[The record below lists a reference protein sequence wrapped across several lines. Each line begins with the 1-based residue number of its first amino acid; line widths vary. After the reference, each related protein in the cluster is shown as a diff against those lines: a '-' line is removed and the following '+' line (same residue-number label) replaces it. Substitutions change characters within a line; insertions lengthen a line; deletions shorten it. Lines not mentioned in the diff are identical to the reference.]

1 MHAPQSFDLIVIGSG
16 PAGEKAA
23 VKAAYFGKRVALI
36 EKEKEVGGAGVNTG
50 TLPSKTLKETA
61 IFFSG
66 RYEKGLYRTEKVL
79 KGETQIE
86 DFLYR
91 QQIVKTE
98 VESEVRQ
105 NIASHGVT
113 LFHGFAAFQ
122 DAHHLTIT
130 PKSGP
135 PIPLRAENF
144 VIATGSYPFHPEGI
158 PFDAESIHDS
168 DSILRINRIPKSIV
182 IVGAGVIGCEYATIF
197 AAMGAKVHLVNN
209 SPSILP
215 FLDHEISAA
224 LVDEM
229 RRSGIEILFNC
240 SIESVEKLPI
250 NNTLREHQV
259 RTSLNEGTILETDMF
274 LYAAG
279 RNGGTL
285 GLGLDKAGVAVG
297 KRQAIVVNEHYR
309 TNVPHIFA
317 VGDVI
322 GFPALAATGMDQGRV
337 AISHMYDIH
346 DLDRLPKL
354 FPYGIYTIPEV
365 SMVGMTEAQATEQ
378 KLDYVSGIAH
388 HALTHR
394 GRIMGLDSGFLKIIF
409 LKESLTIIGCH
420 LIGPLSAEIIHFG
433 QTLVSDRKTVPD
445 VIGTV
450 FNYPTLHDLYK
461 YACYDGLGN
470 MSGKK
475 MRKF

>member
-1 MHAPQSFDLIVIGSG
+1 MSTPLEFDLVVIGSG

-23 VKAAYFGKRVALI
+23 VKAAYFGKKVAVI
-36 EKEKEVGGAGVNTG
+36 EKESVVGGAGVNTG

-61 IFFSG
+61 LFFSG
-66 RYEKGLYRTEKVL
+66 RYEKGLYKTEKVL
-79 KGETQIE
+79 TEGTRID

-91 QQIVKTE
+91 QRLVKDQ

-105 NIASHGVT
+105 NISVHNVSII
-113 LFHGFAAFQ
+113 HGFATFE
-122 DAHHLTIT
+122 DAHHIVVSSKDGTTRRIR
-130 PKSGP
+130 S
-135 PIPLRAENF
+135 ENF

-158 PFDAESIHDS
+158 PFDADCVQDS
-168 DSILRINRIPKSIV
+168 DTILHINRIPGSMV

-197 AAMGAKVHLVNN
+197 ATMGAQVHLVNN
-209 SPSILP
+209 SSNILP
-215 FLDHEISAA
+215 FLDHEIAQA

-229 RRSGIEILFNC
+229 RNGGIEILFDSN
-240 SIESVEKLPI
+240 IVKVERFEKDGKPA
-250 NNTLREHQV
+250 V
-259 RTSLNEGTILETDMF
+259 RTELSTGVVLETDMF

-279 RNGGTL
+279 RNGGTN
-285 GLGLDKAGVAVG
+285 GLGLDKAGVELG
-297 KRQAIVVNEHYR
+297 KRQAILVDDHYR
-309 TNVPHIFA
+309 TNIPNIFA

-365 SMVGMTEAQATEQ
+365 SMVGMTEQQARDQ
-378 KLDYVSGIAH
+378 KLEYAVGVAH
-388 HALTHR
+388 HAFTHR
-394 GRIMGLDSGFLKIIF
+394 GRIMGLESGFLKLIF
-409 LKESLTIIGCH
+409 LKESLTIVGAH

-433 QTLVSDRKTVPD
+433 QTLVADRKTVTD
-445 VIGTV
+445 VIGMV

-470 MSGKK
+470 LSGRKL
-475 MRKF
+475 RKF